1 MKNIAKNHK
10 EVEEWEHLW
19 YILPIRLNVGTFSQP
34 EKMENEIAT
43 GTKEQFL
50 DEPSAKIFWIWI
62 MNTIRL
68 CRREIERI
76 KELFDTIHTTGN
88 VGFVTLT
95 QHDEESGIGY
105 ELRATFQIT
114 HKNTDGD
121 FVVTITDHRDW

>member
-1 MKNIAKNHK
+1 
-10 EVEEWEHLW
+10 
-19 YILPIRLNVGTFSQP
+19 
-34 EKMENEIAT
+34 
-43 GTKEQFL
+43 
-50 DEPSAKIFWIWI
+50 

-68 CRREIERI
+68 CKREIERI

-95 QHDEESGIGY
+95 QFDEDSGIGY
-105 ELRATFQIT
+105 ELKATFQIT

>member
-1 MKNIAKNHK
+1 
-10 EVEEWEHLW
+10 
-19 YILPIRLNVGTFSQP
+19 
-34 EKMENEIAT
+34 
-43 GTKEQFL
+43 
-50 DEPSAKIFWIWI
+50 

-68 CRREIERI
+68 CKREIERI

-88 VGFVTLT
+88 VGFATLT

>member
-1 MKNIAKNHK
+1 
-10 EVEEWEHLW
+10 
-19 YILPIRLNVGTFSQP
+19 
-34 EKMENEIAT
+34 
-43 GTKEQFL
+43 
-50 DEPSAKIFWIWI
+50 

-68 CRREIERI
+68 CKREVERI
-76 KELFDTIHTTGN
+76 TELFDTIHQTGN

-95 QHDEESGIGY
+95 QDAEDSGIGY

>member
-1 MKNIAKNHK
+1 
-10 EVEEWEHLW
+10 
-19 YILPIRLNVGTFSQP
+19 
-34 EKMENEIAT
+34 
-43 GTKEQFL
+43 
-50 DEPSAKIFWIWI
+50 

-68 CRREIERI
+68 CKREIERI

-88 VGFVTLT
+88 VGFVILT

-114 HKNTDGD
+114 HKDTDGD

>member
-1 MKNIAKNHK
+1 
-10 EVEEWEHLW
+10 
-19 YILPIRLNVGTFSQP
+19 
-34 EKMENEIAT
+34 
-43 GTKEQFL
+43 
-50 DEPSAKIFWIWI
+50 

-68 CRREIERI
+68 CKREIERI

-88 VGFVTLT
+88 VGFVALT
-95 QHDEESGIGY
+95 QHDEDSGIGY

>member
-1 MKNIAKNHK
+1 
-10 EVEEWEHLW
+10 
-19 YILPIRLNVGTFSQP
+19 
-34 EKMENEIAT
+34 
-43 GTKEQFL
+43 
-50 DEPSAKIFWIWI
+50 

-68 CRREIERI
+68 CRRELERI
-76 KELFDTIHTTGN
+76 SELFDTIHQTGD

-95 QHDEESGIGY
+95 QNDEDSGIGY